1 VWAGRWAGECGWV
14 AGWTCAC
21 VSRCVRVCV
30 ERSGSA
36 CFHCFVVLAVE
47 SQIRV
52 YNNTNKK
59 RVVIAGKHGHVT
71 DGMYRGTDEYMA
83 PEVSAGKDS
92 TYGLPADIWSLG
104 VMTYELMFGRLC
116 KPERESFTRRL
127 VEAVRLLLLPC
138 PCIAILSCR
147 SCTSAPVSLH
157 CHSLFN
163 LFALFIFIFVVI
175 FSLLSKLYIC
185 PRVPALSPSLS
196 SLSLL
201 TSKSSLSWQIC
212 TLPTRPCVI
221 SLMLAVQHPLP
232 CAAHTTPTYF
242 LFFFSRCSLSLS
254 LVTNFRMT
262 HTSCTLRQPHALI
275 PPIATT
281 SSGLV
286 LLLLR

>member
-1 VWAGRWAGECGWV
+1 MCAWKGRG
-14 AGWTCAC
+14 
-21 VSRCVRVCV
+21 
-30 ERSGSA
+30 
-36 CFHCFVVLAVE
+36 VLAFTVLLFLQL
-47 SQIRV
+47 SRKSGFITKQ
-52 YNNTNKK
+52 TKK

-127 VEAVRLLLLPC
+127 VEAVRLLPC
-138 PCIAILSCR
+138 PCIAILSSTDVLSSSLLSSFL
-147 SCTSAPVSLH
+147 SC
-157 CHSLFN
+157 
-163 LFALFIFIFVVI
+163 
-175 FSLLSKLYIC
+175 SLLSKLCIC
-185 PRVPALSPSLS
+185 PRVPALPPSLS

-201 TSKSSLSWQIC
+201 SSNSSLSWQIC

-221 SLMLAVQHPLP
+221 SLTLAGQHPLP

-242 LFFFSRCSLSLS
+242 LFFFSRCLLFSLS
-254 LVTNFRMT
+254 LVTNFHMT
-262 HTSCTLRQPHALI
+262 HTSCTLCQPHTLI